1 MATGSVNGKATD
13 NQGQI
18 TPQEISRID
27 ASVRGLEQAP
37 SSRQQ
42 LGAFANWKQV
52 QDQLGQP
59 FNNERIP
66 LNKLKLMRRDP
77 MIGFGFHFTKTPLV
91 RAPWFMKCED
101 PQIAAFMDGALRPIM
116 PSLIIQCLQKLDFG
130 FQAIAKRYSYEVPDS
145 TYIDPNTGAEV
156 PAWDSQPG
164 NILPVALKPFVALP
178 PEGSFPIFDDTSG
191 EFAGI
196 NYKPP
201 AGGGAPAGTG
211 SKKKGA
217 GGSEGEVEI
226 DLYHSLWVTNEKE
239 SVFGNIYGYPRLGY
253 VYPYW
258 WSYWYRWAIADRAFE
273 RKGDPQ
279 TLVRHPEGN
288 LDLGNGETISNAEY
302 ALTMAD
308 RLRSGAGVALP
319 STPYMGLD
327 DKPSGVSEWSI
338 EFLTGGLDLDPFDKS
353 FDYIDVMKLRSIF
366 VPEQALIEGGGGTS
380 SRNVAKE
387 MYQGLVEAQSIEMA
401 EIVNMINRFIIPH
414 LLITNFPEQFAKGIK
429 CTMQTRGFAAADMEI
444 LQTIIQLIGQADA
457 DKLGVNVR
465 EALRQLNMPLMP
477 QQQYDQLLADKAAAA
492 AVAGPGGEIAPTRDA
507 SGVVPTPGRA
517 PATTANTPGPTGS
530 GGSSTATQG
539 LGFAYTQPRHV
550 IELST
555 DQAMEFALDLPQSIH
570 FQDKAM
576 RALAQQLWTTMRDFY
591 RRQYDGYIDYLD
603 AYDGEIHLS
612 DDVEQE
618 AFEFAPSDFMRD
630 MARRVVDG
638 WDTGL
643 NEMDDL
649 MRRAEQILDAMTAR
663 ASQLTRKEAG
673 LDQEP
678 DLDTRLDWVRSR
690 VGEMVAKTI
699 STTRRELE
707 DFTANYIADGAL
719 DPRPL
724 ANKIRA
730 HFDDFPDW
738 KASRYARTE
747 ARDAFNAGTLLTAR
761 ANGISVVQAV
771 DAQLGESD
779 QDCMD
784 RDGQFFMVDQALREV
799 EHPNGTLG
807 WRLLQEPVTLTRV
820 DVIPDGN
827 GAAALFDQPNGIVY
841 LSNDLSME
849 DEKEFL
855 HFVGSELEVV

>member
-1 MATGSVNGKATD
+1 MASVNGKATD
-13 NQGQI
+13 KQGQI
-18 TPQEISRID
+18 TPQEIARID

-66 LNKLKLMRRDP
+66 LTKLKLMRRDS

-101 PQIAAFMDGALRPIM
+101 PQVAAFMDGALRPIM

-145 TYIDPNTGAEV
+145 TYIDPNSGEEV
-156 PAWDSQPG
+156 PAWDAQPG

-178 PEGSFPIFDDTSG
+178 PEGCTPIFDDASG

-196 NYKPP
+196 SYKPP

-226 DLYHSLWVTNEKE
+226 DLYHSLWVTNEKD

-279 TLVRHPEGN
+279 TLIRHPEGN
-288 LDLGNGETISNAEY
+288 IDLGNGETISNAEY

-308 RLRSGAGVALP
+308 RLRSGAGIALP
-319 STPYMGLD
+319 STPYLGLD
-327 DKPSGVSEWSI
+327 DKPSNVPEWDV
-338 EFLTGGLDLDPFDKS
+338 EFLKGGLELDPFDKS
-353 FDYIDVMKLRSIF
+353 FDYIDVMKLRAIF

-387 MYQGLVEAQSIEMA
+387 MYQGLVEAQSIEMN
-401 EIVNMINRFIIPH
+401 EIVGMINRFIIPH
-414 LLITNFPEQFAKGIK
+414 LMVTNFPEQFAKGIK

-444 LQTIIQLIGQADA
+444 LNQIIQLIGQADP
-457 DKLGVNVR
+457 DKLGVNIR
-465 EALRQLNMPLMP
+465 EALRQLNMPLTS
-477 QQQYDQLLADKAAAA
+477 QEQYDQMLAQKATEAAA
-492 AVAGPGGEIAPTRDA
+492 AGPGGEIAPTRDS

-517 PATTANTPGPTGS
+517 PATKANAPGTGT
-530 GGSSTATQG
+530 SSASG
-539 LGFAYTQPRHV
+539 LGFSYIQPRHV

-555 DQAMEFALDLPQSIH
+555 SGVVDFERNLPPSVH
-570 FQDKAM
+570 FQDKTM
-576 RALAQQLWTTMRDFY
+576 RALSRQLWNLMRDFY
-591 RRQYDGYIDYLD
+591 SDQYQGYIEYLDRYDGD
-603 AYDGEIHLS
+603 IHLS
-612 DDVEQE
+612 DETEEE

-630 MARRVVDG
+630 MARRVVNG
-638 WDTGL
+638 WKPSMEKLD
-643 NEMDDL
+643 EV
-649 MRRAEQILDAMTAR
+649 MRRAEQILGAMADR
-663 ASQLTRKEAG
+663 A
-673 LDQEP
+673 
-678 DLDTRLDWVRSR
+678 
-690 VGEMVAKTI
+690 AKL
-699 STTRRELE
+699 TRRETGLE
-707 DFTANYIADGAL
+707 NEPDADTKVQWVADRVSEMISKTLSSTRNELEAFTANYISDGSL
-719 DPRPL
+719 DPREL
-724 ANKIRA
+724 ANQVRA

-738 KASRYARTE
+738 KAARYARTE
-747 ARDAFNAGTLLTAR
+747 ARDAFNAGALLTAR
-761 ANGISVVQAV
+761 ANGLNVVQAL

-779 QDCMD
+779 PDCND
-784 RDGQFFMVDQALREV
+784 RDGQFYTVDQAMREV

-807 WRLLQEPVTLTRV
+807 WRLIADPVTFSRV
-820 DVIPDGN
+820 DEIPDKPHGVK
-827 GAAALFDQPNGIVY
+827 AFFDKPNKVVY
-841 LSNDLSME
+841 MRRDLDPE
-849 DEKEFL
+849 DQRQYL
-855 HFVGSELEVV
+855 HAIGEEIAV